1 MDIIST
7 ITKQEIFKVF
17 KNKKMLSSIFVLPVV
32 ILIAVFAM
40 TSIGMEES
48 EESQGYQIYFLNM
61 QIAEQELKTNDI
73 TLQLISDSAASY
85 EVFQKQHQISE
96 NDIVIEYKK
105 DNFQIYY
112 NSINGSAEDL
122 LPMIKSSILKP
133 YIEGM
138 FLAEQGIAK
147 ENFEI
152 LTEDT
157 SNELERKNRTVSL
170 LLPYMMIIILFM
182 NLVNVVGNSI
192 AGEKERGTLSKQ
204 LLSPIDNSQMI
215 LGKLLGTTAIGMISS
230 TVFFAVLMGGSYAAN
245 ELWSLD
251 ILGIGDVTLK
261 AGQLGIMFLGFTFI
275 SMVFVA
281 AIALM
286 SSFANTVKEATS
298 MSLVIYYLV
307 IIAALATG
315 FSVGETPKI
324 AYMIPVY
331 NFSVFMHKLFIGS
344 ADMVNGIIT
353 VVSLVVTF
361 GVLTVA
367 VILNFKRE
375 KVIVA

>member
-1 MDIIST
+1 MSIIST
-7 ITKQEIFKVF
+7 IAKQEIFKVF
-17 KNKKMLSSIFVLPVV
+17 KNKKMLTSIFFMPVV
-32 ILIAVFAM
+32 ILIAMFAM

-48 EESQGYQIYFLNM
+48 EESQTYQIYFPNM
-61 QIAEQELKTNDI
+61 QVAEQEVETEDM

-85 EVFQKQHQISE
+85 EEFREGHQISE
-96 NDIVIEYKK
+96 NDMVIELREEE
-105 DNFQIYY
+105 FQIYY
-112 NSINGSAEDL
+112 DSLNSSAKSL

-138 FLAEQGIAK
+138 VLADQGIVK

-152 LTEDT
+152 VTEDT
-157 SNELERKNRTVSL
+157 SSELERKNRTVSL

-182 NLVNVVGNSI
+182 NLVNVVGDSI

-215 LGKLLGTTAIGMISS
+215 LGKLLGTTVIGMISS

-245 ELWSLD
+245 AWCGIDL
-251 ILGIGDVTLK
+251 LGIGDMTLE
-261 AGQLGIMFLGFTFI
+261 AGQLGIMFLGFSLI
-275 SMVFVA
+275 AMVFVA

-286 SSFANTVKEATS
+286 SSFAKTVKEATS

-307 IIAALATG
+307 IVAALATG

-331 NFSVFMHKLFIGS
+331 NFSVFMHKLFVGS
-344 ADMVNGIIT
+344 ADVVNGLIT
-353 VVSLVVTF
+353 VASLMITF
-361 GVLTVA
+361 GILTAA
-367 VILNFKRE
+367 VIWNFRRE

>member
-1 MDIIST
+1 MSIIST
-7 ITKQEIFKVF
+7 IAKQEIFKVF
-17 KNKKMLSSIFVLPVV
+17 KNKKMLTSIFFMPVV
-32 ILIAVFAM
+32 ILIAMFAM

-48 EESQGYQIYFLNM
+48 EESQTYQIYFPNM
-61 QIAEQELKTNDI
+61 QVAEQEVETEDM
-73 TLQLISDSAASY
+73 TLQFISDSAASY
-85 EVFQKQHQISE
+85 EEFREGHQISE
-96 NDIVIEYKK
+96 NDMVIELREEE
-105 DNFQIYY
+105 FQIYY
-112 NSINGSAEDL
+112 DSLNSSAKSL

-138 FLAEQGIAK
+138 VLADQGIVK

-152 LTEDT
+152 VTEDT
-157 SNELERKNRTVSL
+157 SSELERKNRTVSL

-182 NLVNVVGNSI
+182 NLVNVVGDSI

-215 LGKLLGTTAIGMISS
+215 LGKLLGTTVIGMISS

-245 ELWSLD
+245 AWCGIDL
-251 ILGIGDVTLK
+251 LGIGDMTLE
-261 AGQLGIMFLGFTFI
+261 AGQLGIMFLGFSLI
-275 SMVFVA
+275 AMVFVA

-286 SSFANTVKEATS
+286 SSFAKTVKEATS

-307 IIAALATG
+307 IVAALATG

-331 NFSVFMHKLFIGS
+331 NFSVFMHKLFVGS
-344 ADMVNGIIT
+344 ADVVNGLIT
-353 VVSLVVTF
+353 VASLMITF
-361 GVLTVA
+361 GILTAA
-367 VILNFKRE
+367 VIWNFRRE

>member
-73 TLQLISDSAASY
+73 TLQLISDSAVSY

-182 NLVNVVGNSI
+182 NLVNVVGDSI

>member
-61 QIAEQELKTNDI
+61 QIAEQ
-73 TLQLISDSAASY
+73 
-85 EVFQKQHQISE
+85 
-96 NDIVIEYKK
+96 
-105 DNFQIYY
+105 
-112 NSINGSAEDL
+112 
-122 LPMIKSSILKP
+122 
-133 YIEGM
+133 
-138 FLAEQGIAK
+138 GIAK

-182 NLVNVVGNSI
+182 NLVNVVGDSI

-230 TVFFAVLMGGSYAAN
+230 TVFFAVLTGGSYAAN

>member
-1 MDIIST
+1 MSIIST
-7 ITKQEIFKVF
+7 IAKQEIFKVF
-17 KNKKMLSSIFVLPVV
+17 KNKKMLTSIFFMPVV
-32 ILIAVFAM
+32 ILIAMFAM

-48 EESQGYQIYFLNM
+48 EESQTYQIYFLNM
-61 QIAEQELKTNDI
+61 QVAEQEVETEDM

-85 EVFQKQHQISE
+85 EEFREGHQISE
-96 NDIVIEYKK
+96 NDMVIELREEE
-105 DNFQIYY
+105 FQIYY
-112 NSINGSAEDL
+112 DSLNSSAKSL

-138 FLAEQGIAK
+138 VLADQGIVK

-152 LTEDT
+152 VTEDT
-157 SNELERKNRTVSL
+157 SSELERKNRTVSL

-182 NLVNVVGNSI
+182 NLVNVVGDSI

-215 LGKLLGTTAIGMISS
+215 LGKLLGTTVIGMISS

-245 ELWSLD
+245 AWCGIDL
-251 ILGIGDVTLK
+251 LGIGDMTLE
-261 AGQLGIMFLGFTFI
+261 AGQLGIMFLGFSLI
-275 SMVFVA
+275 AMVFVA

-286 SSFANTVKEATS
+286 SSFAKTVKEATS

-307 IIAALATG
+307 IVAALATG

-344 ADMVNGIIT
+344 ADVVNGLIT
-353 VVSLVVTF
+353 VASLMITF
-361 GVLTVA
+361 GILTAA
-367 VILNFKRE
+367 VIWNFRRE

>member
-1 MDIIST
+1 MSIIST
-7 ITKQEIFKVF
+7 IAKQEIFKVF
-17 KNKKMLSSIFVLPVV
+17 KNKKMLTSIFFMPVV
-32 ILIAVFAM
+32 ILIAMFAM

-48 EESQGYQIYFLNM
+48 EESQTYQIYFPNM
-61 QIAEQELKTNDI
+61 QVAEQEVETEDM
-73 TLQLISDSAASY
+73 TLQFISDSAASY
-85 EVFQKQHQISE
+85 EEFREGHQISE
-96 NDIVIEYKK
+96 NDMVIELREEE
-105 DNFQIYY
+105 FQIYY
-112 NSINGSAEDL
+112 DSLNSSAKSL

-138 FLAEQGIAK
+138 VLADQGIVK

-152 LTEDT
+152 VTEET
-157 SNELERKNRTVSL
+157 SSELERKNRTVSL

-182 NLVNVVGNSI
+182 NLVNVVGDSI

-215 LGKLLGTTAIGMISS
+215 LGKLLGTTVIGMISS

-245 ELWSLD
+245 AWCGIDL
-251 ILGIGDVTLK
+251 LGIGDMTLE
-261 AGQLGIMFLGFTFI
+261 AGQLGIMFLGFSLI
-275 SMVFVA
+275 AMVFVA

-286 SSFANTVKEATS
+286 SSFAKTVKEATS

-307 IIAALATG
+307 IVAALATG

-331 NFSVFMHKLFIGS
+331 NFSVFMHKLFVGS
-344 ADMVNGIIT
+344 ADVVNGLIT
-353 VVSLVVTF
+353 VASLMITF
-361 GVLTVA
+361 GILTAA
-367 VILNFKRE
+367 VIWNFRRE

>member
-1 MDIIST
+1 MSIIST
-7 ITKQEIFKVF
+7 IAKQEIFKVF
-17 KNKKMLSSIFVLPVV
+17 KNKKMLSSIFMLPVV

-40 TSIGMEES
+40 TSMGMEET
-48 EESQGYQIYFLNM
+48 EESQEYQIYFLNM
-61 QIAEQELKTNDI
+61 QMAEQELKMEDM
-73 TLQLISDSAASY
+73 TLQLAADSAASY
-85 EVFQKQHQISE
+85 EVFQKEHQISE
-96 NDIVIEYKK
+96 NDIVIEFTE

-112 NSINGSAEDL
+112 NSLDSTAKSL

-138 FLAEQGIAK
+138 VLSEQGIVK

-157 SNELERKNRTVSL
+157 SSELERKNRTVSL

-182 NLVNVVGNSI
+182 NLVNVVGDSI
-192 AGEKERGTLSKQ
+192 AGEKERGTLSKE

-215 LGKLLGTTAIGMISS
+215 LGKLLGTTVIGVISS

-245 ELWSLD
+245 ELWGLD
-251 ILGIGDVTLK
+251 ILGIGEMTLE
-261 AGQLGIMFLGFTFI
+261 AGQLGIMFLGFIFI
-275 SMVFVA
+275 AMVFVA

-286 SSFANTVKEATS
+286 SSFAKTVKEATS

-307 IIAALATG
+307 IVAALATG
-315 FSVGETPKI
+315 FSVGETPKA

-331 NFSVFMHKLFIGS
+331 NFSVFMHKLFVGS
-344 ADMVNGIIT
+344 ADMVNGVIT
-353 VVSLVVTF
+353 VASLVITF
-361 GVLTVA
+361 AVLTAA

-375 KVIVA
+375 KVIIA

>member
-1 MDIIST
+1 MSIIST
-7 ITKQEIFKVF
+7 IAKQEIFKVF
-17 KNKKMLSSIFVLPVV
+17 KNKKMLTSIFFMPVV
-32 ILIAVFAM
+32 ILIAMFAM

-48 EESQGYQIYFLNM
+48 EESQTYQIYFLNM
-61 QIAEQELKTNDI
+61 QVAEQEVETEDM
-73 TLQLISDSAASY
+73 TLQFISDSAASY
-85 EVFQKQHQISE
+85 EEFREGHQISE
-96 NDIVIEYKK
+96 NDMVIELREEE
-105 DNFQIYY
+105 FQIYY
-112 NSINGSAEDL
+112 DSLNSSAKSL

-138 FLAEQGIAK
+138 VLADQGIVK

-152 LTEDT
+152 VTEDT
-157 SNELERKNRTVSL
+157 SSELERKNRTVSL

-182 NLVNVVGNSI
+182 NLVNVVGDSI

-215 LGKLLGTTAIGMISS
+215 LGKLLGTTVIGMISS

-245 ELWSLD
+245 AWCGIDL
-251 ILGIGDVTLK
+251 LGIGDMTLE
-261 AGQLGIMFLGFTFI
+261 AGQLGIMFLGFSLI
-275 SMVFVA
+275 AMVFVA

-286 SSFANTVKEATS
+286 SSFAKTVKEATS

>member
-1 MDIIST
+1 MSIIST
-7 ITKQEIFKVF
+7 IAKQEIFKVF
-17 KNKKMLSSIFVLPVV
+17 KNKKMLTSIFFMPVV
-32 ILIAVFAM
+32 ILIAMFAM

-48 EESQGYQIYFLNM
+48 EESQTYQIYFLNM
-61 QIAEQELKTNDI
+61 QVAEQEVETEDM
-73 TLQLISDSAASY
+73 TLQFISDSAASY
-85 EVFQKQHQISE
+85 EEFREGHQISE
-96 NDIVIEYKK
+96 NDMVIELREEE
-105 DNFQIYY
+105 FQIYY
-112 NSINGSAEDL
+112 DSLNSSAKSL

-138 FLAEQGIAK
+138 VLADQGIVK

-152 LTEDT
+152 VTEDT
-157 SNELERKNRTVSL
+157 SSELERKNRTVSL

-182 NLVNVVGNSI
+182 NLVNVVGDSI

-215 LGKLLGTTAIGMISS
+215 LGKLLGTTVIGMISS

-245 ELWSLD
+245 AWCGIDL
-251 ILGIGDVTLK
+251 LGIGDMTLE
-261 AGQLGIMFLGFTFI
+261 AGQLGIMFLGFSLI
-275 SMVFVA
+275 AMVFVA

-286 SSFANTVKEATS
+286 SSFAKTVKEATS

-307 IIAALATG
+307 IVAALATG

-344 ADMVNGIIT
+344 ADVVNGLIT
-353 VVSLVVTF
+353 VASLMITF
-361 GVLTVA
+361 GILTAA
-367 VILNFKRE
+367 VIWNFRRE

>member
-1 MDIIST
+1 MSIIST
-7 ITKQEIFKVF
+7 IAKQEIFKVF
-17 KNKKMLSSIFVLPVV
+17 KNKKMLTSIFFMPVV
-32 ILIAVFAM
+32 ILIAMFAM

-48 EESQGYQIYFLNM
+48 EESQTYQIYFPNM
-61 QIAEQELKTNDI
+61 QVAEQEVETEDM
-73 TLQLISDSAASY
+73 TLQFISDSAASY
-85 EVFQKQHQISE
+85 EEFREGHQISE
-96 NDIVIEYKK
+96 NDMVIELREEE
-105 DNFQIYY
+105 FQIYY
-112 NSINGSAEDL
+112 DSLNSSAKSL

-138 FLAEQGIAK
+138 VLADQGIVK

-152 LTEDT
+152 VTEDT
-157 SNELERKNRTVSL
+157 SSELERKNRTVSL

-182 NLVNVVGNSI
+182 NLVNVVGDSI

-215 LGKLLGTTAIGMISS
+215 LGKLFGTTVIGMISS

-245 ELWSLD
+245 AWCGIDL
-251 ILGIGDVTLK
+251 LGIGDMTLE
-261 AGQLGIMFLGFTFI
+261 AGQLGIMFLGFSLI
-275 SMVFVA
+275 AMVFVA

-286 SSFANTVKEATS
+286 SSFAKTVKEATS

>member
-1 MDIIST
+1 MSIIST
-7 ITKQEIFKVF
+7 IAKQEIFKVF
-17 KNKKMLSSIFVLPVV
+17 KNKKMLTSIFFMPVV
-32 ILIAVFAM
+32 ILIAMFAM

-48 EESQGYQIYFLNM
+48 EESQTYQIYFPNM
-61 QIAEQELKTNDI
+61 QVAEQEVETEDM
-73 TLQLISDSAASY
+73 TLQFISDSAASY
-85 EVFQKQHQISE
+85 EEFREGHQISE
-96 NDIVIEYKK
+96 NDMVIELREEE
-105 DNFQIYY
+105 FQIYY
-112 NSINGSAEDL
+112 DSLNSSAKSL

-138 FLAEQGIAK
+138 VLADQGIVK

-152 LTEDT
+152 VTEDT
-157 SNELERKNRTVSL
+157 SSELERKNRTVSL

-182 NLVNVVGNSI
+182 NLVNVVGDSI

-215 LGKLLGTTAIGMISS
+215 LGKLLGTTVIGMISS

-245 ELWSLD
+245 AWCGIDL
-251 ILGIGDVTLK
+251 LGIGDMTLE
-261 AGQLGIMFLGFTFI
+261 AGQLGIMFLGFSLI
-275 SMVFVA
+275 AMVFVA
-281 AIALM
+281 SIALM
-286 SSFANTVKEATS
+286 SSFAKTVKEATS

-307 IIAALATG
+307 IVAALATG

-331 NFSVFMHKLFIGS
+331 NFSVFMHKLFVGS
-344 ADMVNGIIT
+344 ADVVNGLIT
-353 VVSLVVTF
+353 VASLMITF
-361 GVLTVA
+361 GILTAA
-367 VILNFKRE
+367 VIWNFRRE

>member
-1 MDIIST
+1 MSIIST
-7 ITKQEIFKVF
+7 IAKQEIFKVF
-17 KNKKMLSSIFVLPVV
+17 KNKKMLTSIFFMPVV
-32 ILIAVFAM
+32 ILIAMFAM

-48 EESQGYQIYFLNM
+48 EESQTYQIYFLNM
-61 QIAEQELKTNDI
+61 QVAEQEVETEDM

-85 EVFQKQHQISE
+85 EEFREGHQISE
-96 NDIVIEYKK
+96 NDMVIELREEE
-105 DNFQIYY
+105 FQIYY
-112 NSINGSAEDL
+112 DSLNSSAKSL

-138 FLAEQGIAK
+138 VLADQGIVK

-152 LTEDT
+152 VTEDT
-157 SNELERKNRTVSL
+157 SSELERKNRTVSL

-182 NLVNVVGNSI
+182 NLVNVVGDSI

-215 LGKLLGTTAIGMISS
+215 LGKLLGTTVIGMISS

-245 ELWSLD
+245 AWCGIDL
-251 ILGIGDVTLK
+251 LGIGDMTLE
-261 AGQLGIMFLGFTFI
+261 AGQLGIMFLGFSLI
-275 SMVFVA
+275 AMVFVA

-286 SSFANTVKEATS
+286 SSFAKTVKEATS

-307 IIAALATG
+307 IVAALATG

-331 NFSVFMHKLFIGS
+331 NFSVFMHKLFVGS
-344 ADMVNGIIT
+344 ADVVNGLIT
-353 VVSLVVTF
+353 VASLMITF
-361 GVLTVA
+361 GILTAA
-367 VILNFKRE
+367 VIWNFRRE

>member
-1 MDIIST
+1 M
-7 ITKQEIFKVF
+7 
-17 KNKKMLSSIFVLPVV
+17 PVV
-32 ILIAVFAM
+32 ILIAMFAM

-48 EESQGYQIYFLNM
+48 EESQTYQIYFPNM
-61 QIAEQELKTNDI
+61 QVAEQEVETEDM
-73 TLQLISDSAASY
+73 TLQFISDSAASY
-85 EVFQKQHQISE
+85 EEFREGHQISE
-96 NDIVIEYKK
+96 NDMVIELREEE
-105 DNFQIYY
+105 FQIYY
-112 NSINGSAEDL
+112 DSLNSSAKSL

-138 FLAEQGIAK
+138 VLADQGIVK

-152 LTEDT
+152 VTEDT
-157 SNELERKNRTVSL
+157 SSELERKNRTVSL

-182 NLVNVVGNSI
+182 NLVNVVGDSI

-204 LLSPIDNSQMI
+204 LLSPIDNSQII
-215 LGKLLGTTAIGMISS
+215 LGKLLGTTVIGMISS

-245 ELWSLD
+245 AWCGIDL
-251 ILGIGDVTLK
+251 LGIGDMTLE
-261 AGQLGIMFLGFTFI
+261 AGQLGIMFLGFSLI
-275 SMVFVA
+275 AMVFVA

-286 SSFANTVKEATS
+286 SSFAKTVKEATS

-307 IIAALATG
+307 IVAALATG

-331 NFSVFMHKLFIGS
+331 NFSVFMHKLFVGS
-344 ADMVNGIIT
+344 ADVVNGLIT
-353 VVSLVVTF
+353 VASLMITF
-361 GVLTVA
+361 GILTAA
-367 VILNFKRE
+367 VIWNFRRE

>member
-182 NLVNVVGNSI
+182 NLVNVVGDSI